1 MFYFIKMTII
11 TDQIKIL
18 NKKIMQNEAIYDLD
32 RKATKMSTFSSNNLG
47 KYEYL
52 TGQNFGLKPST
63 FKEANFVFSPFG
75 NMFNKGLHKGDQKE
89 GLFKRLENI
98 NDKNA
103 EQLQAIKYQGEK
115 QLKELTNIGTTKTL
129 KAISGISKKNN
140 EANKVLSEFAK
151 IENRHLRK

>member
-1 MFYFIKMTII
+1 MTII

-52 TGQNFGLKPST
+52 TGQNLGLKPST

-75 NMFNKGLHKGDQKE
+75 NMFNKGLDKGDQKE

>member
-1 MFYFIKMTII
+1 MTII

-52 TGQNFGLKPST
+52 TGQNLGLKPST

-75 NMFNKGLHKGDQKE
+75 NMFNKGL
-89 GLFKRLENI
+89 
-98 NDKNA
+98 DKDDP
-103 EQLQAIKYQGEK
+103 K
-115 QLKELTNIGTTKTL
+115 
-129 KAISGISKKNN
+129 
-140 EANKVLSEFAK
+140 
-151 IENRHLRK
+151 

>member
-52 TGQNFGLKPST
+52 TGQNFSLKPST

-75 NMFNKGLHKGDQKE
+75 NMFNKGLDKGDQKE